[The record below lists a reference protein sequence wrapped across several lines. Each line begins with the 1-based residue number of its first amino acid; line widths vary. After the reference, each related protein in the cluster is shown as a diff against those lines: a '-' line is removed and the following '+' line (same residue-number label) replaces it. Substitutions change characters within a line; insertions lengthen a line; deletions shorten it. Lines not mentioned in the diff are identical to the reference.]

1 MTFKIVKNDITKMET
16 EAIVNPTNEDLQ
28 MGWGVSGAIFS
39 VAGIDDLQEEC
50 NSLGKCPIGKAVI
63 TDGYKLPA
71 KHIIH
76 TVGPV
81 WTGGN
86 NNEENFLYSAYM
98 SSLKLALKN
107 EIKSISFPLISSG
120 TYGYPIEKAIEV
132 AVRAI
137 EDFLSEHEME
147 VYLVLFGIDL
157 GVLSKDL
164 SSKIMRYIH

>member
-1 MTFKIVKNDITKMET
+1 
-16 EAIVNPTNEDLQ
+16 
-28 MGWGVSGAIFS
+28 
-39 VAGIDDLQEEC
+39 
-50 NSLGKCPIGKAVI
+50 
-63 TDGYKLPA
+63 
-71 KHIIH
+71 
-76 TVGPV
+76 
-81 WTGGN
+81 
-86 NNEENFLYSAYM
+86 M